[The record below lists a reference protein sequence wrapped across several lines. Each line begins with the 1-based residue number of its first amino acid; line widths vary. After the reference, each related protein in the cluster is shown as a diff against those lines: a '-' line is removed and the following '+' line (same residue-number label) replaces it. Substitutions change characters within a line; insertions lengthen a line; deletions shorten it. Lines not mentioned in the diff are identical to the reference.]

1 MCGMR
6 SFGSVP
12 TCSGWGFSHM
22 GRFRPL
28 RMTIRGERKGSHLG
42 DTLHVLEL
50 AVLYYDTSSPLEK
63 GRAKGAGWIHEAV

>member
-12 TCSGWGFSHM
+12 TCSGCFFSHI

-28 RMTIRGERKGSHLG
+28 RMTIREG
-42 DTLHVLEL
+42 
-50 AVLYYDTSSPLEK
+50 
-63 GRAKGAGWIHEAV
+63 GRALIGLGVWMRNSYFPLLHFYEPARV